1 MMRAE
6 TFMIAAGA
14 AVFMVASAATF
25 YSQRQTVRQPVQQSA
40 KADFFYR
47 QSAAFAELRLRKAEL
62 EAAAE
67 SLAETYTDEFP
78 KLAEIRFAVGAVD
91 REIGRLAAVKS
102 SSPAILSS
110 ALGKLMIRKAELE
123 TEKWALLR
131 NLASEHPDVKRM
143 NRRIEIF
150 ESAIREILDH

>member
-1 MMRAE
+1 MRAPNF
-6 TFMIAAGA
+6 TIAAGV
-14 AVFMVASAATF
+14 AVFMMASGATCF
-25 YSQRQTVRQPVQQSA
+25 SQRQTVRPPAPPAV
-40 KADFFYR
+40 KADTYR
-47 QSAAFAELRLRKAEL
+47 HSAAFAELRLKKAEL

-78 KLAEIRFAVGAVD
+78 KLAEMRFAVGAVD
-91 REIGRLAAVKS
+91 REIGRLAAVRN

-150 ESAIREILDH
+150 ESAIREVLDQ